1 MCILCELCGKKNE
14 TVNMNKRNDKL
25 TRSTVGLLV
34 VDVQEKLFPYVEN
47 SCPVMQTIQKA
58 VRGFQILHLPIYVTE
73 QYPKGLGHTVAT
85 LKGVLGQEQTYLPKT
100 TFSCLDDQFVKET
113 LLKAPIAQ
121 WVVAGIEAHV
131 CILQTVKDLLEN
143 QRQVIVL
150 NDAISSRSIYD
161 FSTAI
166 AELRD
171 CGARI
176 SSTET
181 VLFELLRDSKAAE
194 FKEISQLIK

>member
-1 MCILCELCGKKNE
+1 
-14 TVNMNKRNDKL
+14 MNKNYKL
-25 TRSTVGLLV
+25 LRENTGLLLI
-34 VDVQEKLFPYVEN
+34 DVQEKLFPYVEN
-47 SCPVMQTIQKA
+47 SCPVMQTLQKA
-58 VRGFQILHLPIYVTE
+58 VRGFQILNLPIYATE
-73 QYPKGLGHTVAT
+73 QYPQGLGPTVAT
-85 LKGVLGQEQTYLPKT
+85 LKGVLGQDQKYLVKT
-100 TFSCLDDQFVKET
+100 TFSCLDDAIIKEE
-113 LLKAPIAQ
+113 LLKAPVDQ
-121 WVVAGIEAHV
+121 WVVVGIEAHV
-131 CILQTVKDLLEN
+131 CVLQTVKDLIEN
-143 QRQVIVL
+143 GKQVTVL

-181 VLFELLRDSKAAE
+181 VLFELLRNSKAAE